1 MLFRNLSRLLSD
13 ERPRLGWWI
22 VLVVLS
28 VGFAILELTGSLAIL
43 VLLRLFLEGDVSG
56 LEVAGLALEPPAG
69 MSLDTLQVTL
79 AVGLVVLFAA
89 RAGLMVATAYLG
101 ARLSTMASV
110 RISRRLL
117 AGYLHLPY
125 VEHTQR
131 RSSEMVRDTFVST
144 ERLHEQVTRPLTML
158 VTDAIV
164 SLGLVAALLIVD
176 TRATALAAAF
186 LITAMLTV
194 QRAVRPRLRRWG
206 GRAQEA
212 TSASLEILQQ
222 ALAGIRDIR
231 LLGQESRFLE
241 HHDRERRRLARFRY
255 LSLAGQSI
263 PRSTVELAT
272 ITAIVLLLMLF
283 AGSRAGAQQLLPVL
297 GTFAYVGLRLQPI
310 LNRFIRHVNE
320 IRANQVLI
328 EQLLAERER
337 VAERPLLP
345 RGVAAAPAVVPVD
358 DRMPSLDIVFTDV
371 SFAYPARNDEPPVRV
386 LEGVDLTIPA
396 GAFVGIVGP
405 TGGGKSTLLDLLVGL
420 LEPTSGTI
428 TVGGVELGSAP
439 RWWWEQLGVVSQAVY
454 LTPGTIRENVAF
466 SHPAPQSA
474 SVEERIWQSLAIAQ
488 LTETVRALPQ
498 GLDTLVGEDGI
509 RLSGGQRQRVA
520 LARAV
525 FRDPPVIVLD
535 EGTSALDEETEAQV
549 MTALLTQHRRTTC
562 ARTLIVVTHRRS
574 TVADADRRIEIIDGR
589 VRT

>member
-1 MLFRNLSRLLSD
+1 MLFRSLLRLLSD
-13 ERPRLGWWI
+13 ERPRLFWWI
-22 VLVVLS
+22 VLVALS
-28 VGFAILELTGSLAIL
+28 VSFAMLELTGSLAIL
-43 VLLRLFLEGDVSG
+43 VLLRLFLGGDTSA
-56 LEVAGLALEPPAG
+56 LEVAGFPLEPPAG

-79 AVGLVVLFAA
+79 AVGLVVLFAV
-89 RAGLMVATAYLG
+89 RAVLMVSTEYLG

-125 VEHTQR
+125 DEHTQR

-158 VTDAIV
+158 ITDAIV
-164 SLGLVAALLIVD
+164 WVGLVAALLIVEA
-176 TRATALAAAF
+176 RATALAAAF

-231 LLGQESRFLE
+231 LLSQEARFLE
-241 HHDRERRRLARFRY
+241 RHDCERRRLAKYQY

-272 ITAIVLLLMLF
+272 ISAIVLLLALF
-283 AGSRAGAQQLLPVL
+283 GSSRTEAQELLPVL

-310 LNRFIRHVNE
+310 LNRFFRHVNE
-320 IRANQVLI
+320 IRAHQVLV
-328 EQLLAERER
+328 EQVLAERDR
-337 VAERPLLP
+337 FAALPLLP
-345 RGVAAAPAVVPVD
+345 RVVVAAGVSPPDDTVP
-358 DRMPSLDIVFTDV
+358 LQDIVFTDV
-371 SFAYPARNDEPPVRV
+371 SFAYPSRADEAPTHV
-386 LEGVDLTIPA
+386 LEGVNLTIPA
-396 GAFVGIVGP
+396 GSFVGIVGP

-428 TVGGVELGSAP
+428 TVGGIALGATP

-454 LTPGTIRENVAF
+454 LASGTIRENVAF
-466 SHPAPQSA
+466 SHSTPKDP
-474 SVEERIWQSLAIAQ
+474 SVEQRIWESLEVAQ
-488 LTETVRALPQ
+488 MAEAARALPQ
-498 GLDTLVGEDGI
+498 GLDTPIGEDGVQ
-509 RLSGGQRQRVA
+509 LSGGQRQRIS

-535 EGTSALDEETEAQV
+535 EGTSALDQATEARV
-549 MTALLTQHRRTTC
+549 MTALLAHHRTVSRR
-562 ARTLIVVTHRRS
+562 RTLIVVTHRS
-574 TVADADRRIEIIDGR
+574 ATVANADMRIEVIAGR
-589 VRT
+589 IQT

>member
-1 MLFRNLSRLLSD
+1 VLFRNLLRLLSD

-56 LEVAGLALEPPAG
+56 LEVAGLTLGPPAG

-79 AVGLVVLFAA
+79 AVGLVGLFAA

-241 HHDRERRRLARFRY
+241 HHDRERRRLAKFRY

-283 AGSRAGAQQLLPVL
+283 GGSRTGSQQLLPVL

-328 EQLLAERER
+328 EQLLGERDR
-337 VAERPLLP
+337 LAERPLLL
-345 RGVAAAPAVVPVD
+345 RGFAASAVRPPDDKVP
-358 DRMPSLDIVFTDV
+358 PQDIVFTDV
-371 SFAYPARNDEPPVRV
+371 SFAYPARNDEAPARV

-466 SHPAPQSA
+466 SHPSPQDP
-474 SVEERIWQSLAIAQ
+474 SVEQRIWESLALAQ

-498 GLDTLVGEDGI
+498 GLDTPVGEAGI

-589 VRT
+589 IRT